1 MVAGWF
7 QFDEQVSDDAGQFP
21 PRAGIFR
28 QHSMRFLSSFQVP
41 LTSVM
46 PSRESKDARN
56 GFPVMLL
63 NRPSSTRE
71 TRLSIPAMALSAS
84 VTLFASAAAYDGN
97 IEFILCYL
105 HFFTLNSVPCSVPS
119 ACSAPAS
126 GNPFRLCP
134 LNCYVRLIDR
144 SFPFARHTAECRTDP
159 NIRINRS
166 VKNQWWKRRSPVK
179 AMTMPC
185 LLHASITASSRTEP
199 PG

>member
-28 QHSMRFLSSFQVP
+28 QHSMRFLSSFQMP

-84 VTLFASAAAYDGN
+84 VTLFASAAAYYQN
-97 IEFILCYL
+97 IHKTLRPFEIKIILL
-105 HFFTLNSVPCSVPS
+105 F
-119 ACSAPAS
+119 
-126 GNPFRLCP
+126 
-134 LNCYVRLIDR
+134 
-144 SFPFARHTAECRTDP
+144 
-159 NIRINRS
+159 
-166 VKNQWWKRRSPVK
+166 
-179 AMTMPC
+179 
-185 LLHASITASSRTEP
+185 
-199 PG
+199 

>member
-28 QHSMRFLSSFQVP
+28 QHSMRFLSSFQMP

-105 HFFTLNSVPCSVPS
+105 HFLLLIPFLVPS
-119 ACSAPAS
+119 LPHV
-126 GNPFRLCP
+126 PHLHREILFV
-134 LNCYVRLIDR
+134 YVRLI
-144 SFPFARHTAECRTDP
+144 
-159 NIRINRS
+159 
-166 VKNQWWKRRSPVK
+166 
-179 AMTMPC
+179 AMS
-185 LLHASITASSRTEP
+185 A
-199 PG
+199 